1 MRRRYLSLRGL
12 LGLLAPA
19 FALSSFAE
27 NSLPQTS
34 PFLPAGGTT
43 TVVAMQ
49 PETLE
54 FAGVSVVAKQTLIS
68 LYDIREKKGR
78 WIAVGT
84 KSEGIEVVSYDGAH
98 DQVVV
103 RQGGQLKTLTLRKPG
118 KVTGTPASQVAGGY
132 VTPAP
137 LVAPTTGAAPVAPNP
152 NLPKKPLT
160 VAQQEEEARMF
171 VADMLDIGMQN
182 RKAYEE
188 AQKKAA
194 AEKAAGKTAAPATPS
209 GG

>member
-1 MRRRYLSLRGL
+1 MPSRSRYPFPRSLLTLIASG
-12 LGLLAPA
+12 LAPFA
-19 FALSSFAE
+19 FAQSP
-27 NSLPQTS
+27 LPQTS
-34 PFLPAGGTT
+34 PFLPAPGTT
-43 TVVAMQ
+43 VIVTQ

-54 FAGVSVVAKQTLIS
+54 FAGVSVVSKQTLIS
-68 LYDIREKKGR
+68 LYDTKEKRGR
-78 WIAVGT
+78 WIPVGG

-103 RQGGQLKTLTLRKPG
+103 RQAGQLKTLVLRKPSKMSATVAPMMAG
-118 KVTGTPASQVAGGY
+118 NQATPAMV
-132 VTPAP
+132 
-137 LVAPTTGAAPVAPNP
+137 PTPVASTTSNQ
-152 NLPKKPLT
+152 PKKPLT
-160 VAQQEEEARMF
+160 QAQQEEEARMF

-194 AEKAAGKTAAPATPS
+194 AEKAAGKSGASTPPTPA